1 MQTATININT
11 STDLWE
17 QASALFTELGLDIS
31 SAINLFLRQAV
42 REKAIPF
49 AVGLSKRRVT
59 RNARTPKK
67 PRAEAFGCM
76 KGKIWMVEDFNESFE

>member
-42 REKAIPF
+42 RDQTIPF
-49 AVGLSKRRVT
+49 AVKLPKKRTSSNVK
-59 RNARTPKK
+59 NSSLKPCRTPLK
-67 PRAEAFGCM
+67 
-76 KGKIWMVEDFNESFE
+76 